1 MSHTLR
7 RNLDR
12 LRRTLDDAAAHEPEL
27 DRAVA
32 AVAEAFAEGRK
43 LLACGNGGS
52 ATDAAH
58 LTAEFV
64 CRYDRDRRALPAV
77 TLTMNGGDLTAI
89 ANDYGYPRVFARQ
102 IEALGRPGDVLIAM
116 STSGNS
122 PNILEALAQAR
133 DQGLTTVAML
143 GRDGGAC
150 RGRADVEIVVQGPDT
165 ARIQETHKLLIHTL
179 VEDVEARLFGD
190 SNPQRSA

>member
-1 MSHTLR
+1 MSETLR

-12 LRRTLDDAAAHEPEL
+12 LRETLDAAADHEAAL
-27 DRAVA
+27 DRAVDR
-32 AVAEAFAEGRK
+32 VADAFTADRK

-64 CRYDRDRRALPAV
+64 CRYERDRRALPAF
-77 TLTMNGGDLTAI
+77 TLTMNGGDITAI
-89 ANDYGYPRVFARQ
+89 ANDYGYDRVFARQ
-102 IEALGRPGDVLIAM
+102 IEALGDPGDVLLAM

-122 PNILEALAQAR
+122 DNIVAALKQAR
-133 DQGLTTVAML
+133 QQGLATIALL
-143 GRDGGAC
+143 GRDGGKA
-150 RGRADVEIVVQGPDT
+150 RGLADVELIVTGPDT

-179 VEDVEARLFGD
+179 VEDVERRLFG
-190 SNPQRSA
+190 